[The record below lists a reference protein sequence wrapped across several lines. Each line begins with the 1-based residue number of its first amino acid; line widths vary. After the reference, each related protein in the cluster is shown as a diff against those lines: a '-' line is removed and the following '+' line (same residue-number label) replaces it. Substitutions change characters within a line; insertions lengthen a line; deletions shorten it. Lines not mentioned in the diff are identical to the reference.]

1 MRRKSKLWPDT
12 TQNKVKWLDHIPNL
26 YLSARASDSEVKGT
40 TMRHSCTATPA
51 RAIALL
57 SALLLLLNPSAASAQ
72 RHKTKAAASTGATAS
87 PSRESTFKGVW
98 ESVGYPADVEFTD
111 VYFVTPDIGW
121 ATGFSRTAAGE
132 GGVILHTKD
141 GGASWQVQL
150 GDPESATRGFRAM
163 QFIDATHGWV
173 AQYGGKLLRT
183 TDGASWETVGDWSYG
198 QPYRFISPRVGF
210 GLHGKTIERTTDG
223 GGSWQ
228 PVFDCQVKIQVNGL
242 TQSAECNLEALHFP
256 SPLVGYAVTADLPN
270 KASAIVKTE
279 DGGSTWKVMSFIPDV
294 SAHDGAI
301 HFMDE
306 TNGIVRT
313 YSKIFLTSDGGQT
326 WRGVPATVPGGSPAI
341 RFADP
346 EVGWIVEGQ
355 VFTYTT
361 NAGKTWNSRE
371 MAFPARVSAFSL
383 PRRDRGYVVGDH
395 GMIFRYRLVPE
406 TASIEKGLPAP
417 AMPSF
422 DTPLDD
428 QVTKLAGAVEQ
439 LQTNVAAAPDS
450 VSGPVASASPSTPS
464 PTDSSANQSAAHV
477 STSGATTTDLGTTE
491 PSSAFTARCCGKPLG
506 TVQLILTAVS
516 GALPQFLASHKNSNL
531 LLAGLRMM
539 RDLPARLTDLNGALQ
554 AFSKAANK
562 AAALDALARLSAAA
576 KALDQSTSVAF
587 QKQVPPPAMDT
598 ATEAVAPSPVPQ
610 AETAVQAQPAPAQSP
625 VPPAAAQPAT
635 DAASPTGSGV
645 ATEVTHVV
653 EEGAKQKAQKGL
665 GKAIKKKFHF

>member
-1 MRRKSKLWPDT
+1 
-12 TQNKVKWLDHIPNL
+12 
-26 YLSARASDSEVKGT
+26 
-40 TMRHSCTATPA
+40 MRHSYTATPA

-57 SALLLLLNPSAASAQ
+57 LSLVLLLDTPAVSAQ
-72 RHKTKAAASTGATAS
+72 RHKQRVAAGSAATANS
-87 PSRESTFKGVW
+87 SQEPTFKGIW
-98 ESVGYPADVEFTD
+98 ESVGYPADIEFTD

-132 GGVILHTKD
+132 GGVILHTAD
-141 GGASWQVQL
+141 GGTSWQVQL

-183 TDGASWETVGDWSYG
+183 TDGTSWEPVGDWSYG
-198 QPYRFISPRVGF
+198 QPYRFISSRVGF

-228 PVFDCQVKIQVNGL
+228 PVFACHVTIQVNGL
-242 TQSAECNLEALHFP
+242 TQSTDCDLEALHFP
-256 SPLVGYAVTADLPN
+256 SPRVGYALTSPLPN
-270 KASAIVKTE
+270 KATAVVKSE
-279 DGGSTWKVMSFIPDV
+279 DGGGTWRVLSFIPDV

-301 HFMDE
+301 HFVDE

-313 YSKIFLTSDGGQT
+313 YSKIFLTADGGQT

-355 VFTYTT
+355 LFTYTT
-361 NAGKTWNSRE
+361 NGGKTWNSQE
-371 MAFPARVSAFSL
+371 TAFPARVSAFSL

-395 GMIFRYRLVPE
+395 GMIFRYRLVRSDE
-406 TASIEKGLPAP
+406 QTAGKSVAAP

-422 DTPLDD
+422 DTPLDN
-428 QVTKLAGAVEQ
+428 QVTELAGVVEQ
-439 LQTNVAAAPDS
+439 LQSNVAAAPDS
-450 VSGPVASASPSTPS
+450 VPGSAPATSASTLSAS
-464 PTDSSANQSAAHV
+464 DSSGSQAATIV
-477 STSGATTTDLGTTE
+477 STSGGAAADPGTTDA
-491 PSSAFTARCCGKPLG
+491 PSAFTARCCGKSLS

-539 RDLPARLTDLNGALQ
+539 TDMPARLTDLSGAFH
-554 AFSKAANK
+554 AFSTAANK
-562 AAALDALARLSAAA
+562 PAALDALGRLSAAV
-576 KALDQSTSVAF
+576 KALDQSTAVAF
-587 QKQVPPPAMDT
+587 QKKVPPPAADT
-598 ATEAVAPSPVPQ
+598 ETEAVTPSAVPQ
-610 AETAVQAQPAPAQSP
+610 GEPAAAAEPATAPAQTA
-625 VPPAAAQPAT
+625 PAAAQPAPA
-635 DAASPTGSGV
+635 AASPTGSGV

-653 EEGAKQKAQKGL
+653 EESAKQKAQKGL
-665 GKAIKKKFHF
+665 GKAIRKKFHF

>member
-1 MRRKSKLWPDT
+1 MRRS
-12 TQNKVKWLDHIPNL
+12 
-26 YLSARASDSEVKGT
+26 YS
-40 TMRHSCTATPA
+40 ATPA

-57 SALLLLLNPSAASAQ
+57 SSLLLLLNPSSASAQ
-72 RHKTKAAASTGATAS
+72 RHKTRAAASTGATAS
-87 PSRESTFKGVW
+87 TSREPTFKGLW
-98 ESVGYPADVEFTD
+98 ESVSYPADIEFTD

-198 QPYRFISPRVGF
+198 QPYRFISSKVGF

-228 PVFDCQVKIQVNGL
+228 PVFECQAKIQVNGL
-242 TQSAECNLEALHFP
+242 TQSTECNLEALHFP
-256 SPLVGYAVTADLPN
+256 SPRVGYAVTADLPN

-279 DGGSTWKVMSFIPDV
+279 DGGSTWRVMSFIPDV

-326 WRGVPATVPGGSPAI
+326 WRGAPATVPGGSPAI

-346 EVGWIVEGQ
+346 EVGWIIEGQ
-355 VFTYTT
+355 LFTYTT
-361 NAGKTWNSRE
+361 DGGKSWNSRE
-371 MAFPARVSAFSL
+371 TAFPARVSAFSL

-395 GMIFRYRLVPE
+395 GMVFRYRLVPSDE
-406 TASIEKGLPAP
+406 QVAGKSLPGP

-428 QVTKLAGAVEQ
+428 QVTELAGAVEQ

-464 PTDSSANQSAAHV
+464 PTDSSATQSAGDV
-477 STSGATTTDLGTTE
+477 TTSGAATANPGTTE
-491 PSSAFTARCCGKPLG
+491 PPSTFTARCCGRPLG
-506 TVQLILTAVS
+506 TVQLILAAVS

-539 RDLPARLTDLNGALQ
+539 TDLPARLTDLNGALH

-562 AAALDALARLSAAA
+562 AAALEALARVSAAA
-576 KALDQSTSVAF
+576 KALDQSTAVAF
-587 QKQVPPPAMDT
+587 QKQVPLPAMDT
-598 ATEAVAPSPVPQ
+598 TTEAVAPSPVPPG
-610 AETAVQAQPAPAQSP
+610 ETAVQAQPAPAPSA

-635 DAASPTGSGV
+635 AAASPTGSGV